1 MKFPSNGSS
10 LRVIITQAFNVY
22 IYEGSRSALRICFVR
37 LVKVECHKFRKFSN
51 NTNTTLQNKSET
63 NSTMADF
70 DNKLHDYYASIFDKM
85 DLEGWDQVNDKDG
98 FKIWRKKKAVSTI
111 IRSYFVLILELLCSF
126 LTN

>member
-1 MKFPSNGSS
+1 
-10 LRVIITQAFNVY
+10 
-22 IYEGSRSALRICFVR
+22 
-37 LVKVECHKFRKFSN
+37 
-51 NTNTTLQNKSET
+51 LQNKSET

>member
-1 MKFPSNGSS
+1 
-10 LRVIITQAFNVY
+10 
-22 IYEGSRSALRICFVR
+22 
-37 LVKVECHKFRKFSN
+37 
-51 NTNTTLQNKSET
+51 
-63 NSTMADF
+63 MADF